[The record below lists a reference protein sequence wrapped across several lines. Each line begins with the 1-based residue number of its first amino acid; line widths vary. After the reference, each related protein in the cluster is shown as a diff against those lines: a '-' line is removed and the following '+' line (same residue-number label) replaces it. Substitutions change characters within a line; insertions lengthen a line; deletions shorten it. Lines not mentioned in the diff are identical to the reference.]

1 VVPYGLAEGALIYAA
16 DGSIIMPTSIEKL
29 AKTGEQPEVLAYHK
43 KKDRIVKVVAQY
55 PRMASTE
62 AEIVEVT
69 LFNMHKLRC
78 TPNHKVLTT
87 VGPIEAR
94 DLRAG
99 DKLVS
104 LSAGAGIPGQFMF
117 TANRTNRVAV
127 AGDPVPAGKARVFD
141 ITTTTGNFVCEG
153 IVVCGKDAK

>member
-1 VVPYGLAEGALIYAA
+1 MTLRGLAEGTIVYMAE
-16 DGSIIMPTSIEKL
+16 GSIVTPTSIEKL
-29 AKTGEQPEVLAYHK
+29 AQTGDQPMILSYDAK
-43 KKDRIVKVVAQY
+43 KERIVKVTAQF
-55 PRMASTE
+55 PRMLSSETDV
-62 AEIVEVT
+62 VEVL